1 MKVNTANSKPSR
13 PCRRF
18 REDSMQRAY
27 WLIASVMI
35 AGCAGCTPSAPGGA
49 GGSLPTPRATDVGTP
64 SGSPVEKTIGP
75 AGGALASADD
85 LLTIEVP
92 AGALPADTQL
102 GIQPLTST
110 APNGLG
116 SGFRLTPAGTTFSSP
131 VTLTFKPTTEQ
142 LAGTVLALTGIGFQD
157 ASGVWRW
164 MRGVERDEANG
175 LVSVA
180 TTHFSDWSLLA
191 GAQLRPPS
199 ASVRTGETLT
209 LTAVECWTWEEE
221 QQLAPMPGQE
231 PDDPRF
237 DCDDTGDLAPMPLNL
252 SNWAVNGITGGNGSV
267 GTISGPGVT
276 GTYRAPS
283 EQPEPNTVAVSV
295 DLSNLKFGDET
306 FPKAILV
313 SNVTIIDAG
322 EVQTW
327 RGPVTFSWSEV
338 DAFSTTSWQAEGT
351 VEFGQPYDN
360 GTHLSFGTPTN
371 GSPCQISNYRRE
383 YTAWVD
389 TCIGNAA
396 STAGSIL
403 GTLVIRKSPS
413 EHGLTLVFAGMVP
426 STCTNQSNSIQ
437 VEQNPSAQFG
447 HDNDEYGNPIG
458 CGGMKF
464 TPSPP
469 DARSLTGS
477 ATWSCT
483 RSDSSSYT
491 ATLTWS
497 LTGS

>member
-1 MKVNTANSKPSR
+1 
-13 PCRRF
+13 
-18 REDSMQRAY
+18 MQRAY

-85 LLTIEVP
+85 LLTIDVP
-92 AGALPADTQL
+92 AGALAADTQL

-180 TTHFSDWSLLA
+180 TTHFSDWSYLA
-191 GAQLRPPS
+191 GTQLRPPS
-199 ASVRTGETLT
+199 ASVQTGQTLT
-209 LTAVECWTWEEE
+209 LTTNYCWTEEE
-221 QQLAPMPGQE
+221 ELAPLPGQE
-231 PDDPRF
+231 SEPPRF
-237 DCDDTGDLAPMPLNL
+237 DCLPFSQDLRLPFEL
-252 SNWAVNGITGGNGSV
+252 SNWSVNGIGGGNSTI
-267 GTISGPGVT
+267 GTVSTQGQGVT
-276 GTYRAPS
+276 ATYRAPS
-283 EQPEPNTVAVSV
+283 RQPDPNTVAVSV
-295 DLSNLKFGDET
+295 E
-306 FPKAILV
+306 A
-313 SNVTIIDAG
+313 SNVKLDGQTFAKAVLISNIAIIDPG
-322 EVQTW
+322 EVTTW
-327 RGPVTFSWSEV
+327 RGSFTFSWSEV

-351 VEFGQPYDN
+351 VEFGQPEERQG
-360 GTHLSFGTPTN
+360 GTYTSFPVIQSTSSG
-371 GSPCQISNYRRE
+371 QISNYRRE

-389 TCIGNAA
+389 MCTGNTAA
-396 STAGSIL
+396 TASITGGL
-403 GTLVIRKSPS
+403 RVNKSPS
-413 EHGLTLVFAGMVP
+413 EYGISLVIAGSMP

-437 VEQNPSAQFG
+437 VEQNPTAQVG
-447 HDNDEYGNPIG
+447 HDNDAYGEPYG
-458 CGGMKF
+458 CEGMKF
-464 TPSPP
+464 TAAPP

-483 RSDSSSYT
+483 RPDSSSYT
-491 ATLTWS
+491 ATLTWTLS
-497 LTGS
+497 GS